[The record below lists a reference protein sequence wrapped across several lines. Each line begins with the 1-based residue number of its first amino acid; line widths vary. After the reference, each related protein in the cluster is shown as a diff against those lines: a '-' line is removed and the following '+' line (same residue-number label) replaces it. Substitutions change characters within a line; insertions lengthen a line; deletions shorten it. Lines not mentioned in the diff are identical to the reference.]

1 MSGAVMTVP
10 SIARRHQAGT
20 SRGTFDLETD
30 GKPGGY
36 LSYALTGDST
46 MIVEFVEVDPA
57 LRGRG
62 MGERLVG
69 AAVEWARANGR
80 QIVPHCAYAR
90 VVLERTAAYRDVL
103 KP

>member
-1 MSGAVMTVP
+1 MTLP
-10 SIARRHQAGT
+10 SITRRHVEGT
-20 SRGTFDLETD
+20 ASGTFDLEAD
-30 GKPGGY
+30 GKSGGY
-36 LSYALTGDST
+36 LSYRLTGDAT
-46 MIVEFVEVDPA
+46 MIVEFVEVDPS
-57 LRGRG
+57 LRGQG

-90 VVLERTAAYRDVL
+90 VVLTRTAAYRDVY